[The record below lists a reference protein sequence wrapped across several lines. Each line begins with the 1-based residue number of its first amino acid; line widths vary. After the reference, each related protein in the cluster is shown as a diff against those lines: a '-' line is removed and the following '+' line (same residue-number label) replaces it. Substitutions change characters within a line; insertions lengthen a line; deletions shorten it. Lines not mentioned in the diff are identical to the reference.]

1 MAGTPDRLADSSVNR
16 NNDLASYRVVS
27 REKNKNS
34 RDSDEIGQG
43 FSHYVSTTT
52 QLQVQS
58 AVLERE
64 TKSAKMKSEATE
76 ITSLAVSS
84 YNALE

>member
-16 NNDLASYRVVS
+16 NNDLVSYRVVS

-43 FSHYVSTTT
+43 FSHYVSTTI

-58 AVLERE
+58 AGLERE

-76 ITSLAVSS
+76 ITSLAVNS